1 MLINFL
7 KDFFLIKE
15 EQLALHDKDTFR
27 KSALRILLMT
37 ALFFGLAI
45 NLMTSIEAWRQDNFL
60 IIAINLSF
68 VLLTLFLIKASKH
81 YSNKL
86 SATFL
91 ISLLISSL
99 LMIPLIQDNQTL
111 KHGLVFLYTLPIL
124 SRLFF
129 GVKAS
134 LIAMGFNVLTYTY
147 IVSDFNISLL
157 PKQYDLTLPNTDM
170 AFHTVVFVF
179 INIAIPLAISRIFY
193 TLEAN
198 AKQMEVLNNKINRN
212 NELYEEIFEH
222 TGTATLLCNRN
233 GQILKANR
241 KATKLLGFNDSN
253 QLEESFI
260 NRWLAP
266 IGESKER
273 YFWQSNASN
282 CQLRSDDK
290 IHIELHRSN
299 LTTHGYYVMHLQ
311 NVTHL
316 KAMRKVLDHTQERN
330 SRLAKFDALTQ
341 LPNHSNFCQLVNQKI
356 TKGQEHKTGA
366 MFIIRISQ
374 FKLLNKQFG
383 QEKANQIIISFTRK
397 LQENLSDKT
406 ITSRLRGVKFACFI
420 PIGQTYLIQRNLSA
434 LIQSVLPPQL
444 KLNGESINLEY
455 HVGISYTPSD
465 GTNAQELIEHCE
477 MALENATSA
486 DRLAYYN
493 HARETNL
500 IEEYQLGTLLSEAIK
515 QDEIHLW
522 LQPQVSASGDIVS
535 FEALARWQLS
545 NGQYVSPVVFIRIAE
560 SLGLLPKLAEN
571 LVRELVSLLAVWHQE
586 HIKTPVAINLAG
598 QELMDDTF
606 FALIMSLSADYT
618 WLSEML
624 ELEITETSS
633 VMTNPLIH
641 KRLKTLSQYGFS
653 IAIDD
658 FGTGQAS
665 LGQLIDIPANIL
677 KIDRRFV
684 APLPSDKRHLDIVKS
699 TIEMANSL
707 NMKVVAEG
715 IETKDQAELLAALGC
730 HTLQGYYFGK
740 PTPVLEWTK
749 NDNEKAKQLRMVF

>member
-27 KSALRILLMT
+27 KSALRILLV
-37 ALFFGLAI
+37 AA
-45 NLMTSIEAWRQDNFL
+45 
-60 IIAINLSF
+60 LSF
-68 VLLTLFLIKASKH
+68 ASCITLLSGIETWHNEEPLLVILNISFILLTLYLLKASKH
-81 YSNKL
+81 YSSKL

-91 ISLLISSL
+91 ISLLTYSL
-99 LMIPLIQDNQTL
+99 LTTPFIKDDQTL
-111 KHGLVFLYTLPIL
+111 IYGLMFLYSIPIL
-124 SRLFF
+124 ARLFF

-134 LIAMGFNVLTYTY
+134 LLAMAFNFLTYAY
-147 IVSDFNISLL
+147 IVTEFGTKLPFIGENLLVFNSHIH
-157 PKQYDLTLPNTDM
+157 
-170 AFHTVVFVF
+170 FHTAVFIF
-179 INIAIPLAISRIFY
+179 INIAIPLAVSRIFY

-198 AKQMEVLNNKINRN
+198 AKEMEKLNQKIFRN

-233 GQILKANR
+233 GQILKANQ
-241 KATKLLGFNDSN
+241 KATSLLGFEDNN
-253 QLEESFI
+253 QLEETFI
-260 NRWLAP
+260 NRWLSP
-266 IGESKER
+266 IGKSSEK

-282 CQLRSDDK
+282 CQLRSDES
-290 IHIELHRSN
+290 IHFELHRSN

-316 KAMRKVLDHTQERN
+316 KAMRKVLHRTQEKN
-330 SRLAKFDALTQ
+330 SRLAKYDALTQ
-341 LPNHSNFCQLVNQKI
+341 LPNHANFCQLVNEKI

-383 QEKANQIIISFTRK
+383 QQRANQVIVSFARK

-406 ITSRLRGVKFACFI
+406 ITGRLRGVKFACFI
-420 PIGQTYLIQRNLSA
+420 PIGHTYLIQRNLSA
-434 LIQSVLPPQL
+434 LVQSVLPTQL
-444 KLNGESINLEY
+444 KLNGEAINLEY
-455 HVGISYTPSD
+455 HVGISYTPAD
-465 GTNAQELIEHCE
+465 GKSAQELIEHCE

-493 HARETNL
+493 HTRESNL

-515 QDEIHLW
+515 RNDIHLW
-522 LQPQVSASGDIVS
+522 LQPQVSANGTIVS
-535 FEALARWQLS
+535 FEALARWQLE
-545 NGQYVSPVVFIRIAE
+545 NGKHISPMVFIRIAE
-560 SLGLLPKLAEN
+560 NLGLLPKLAEN
-571 LVRELVSLLAVWHQE
+571 LLRELVSLLASWHQE

-606 FALIMSLSADYT
+606 FALLMSLSADYA

-633 VMTNPLIH
+633 VMTNQLIH
-641 KRLKTLSQYGFS
+641 KRLRTLSQYGFS

-684 APLPSDKRHLDIVKS
+684 APLPSDQRHLDIVKS
-699 TIEMANSL
+699 TIEMAKSL

-715 IETKDQAELLAALGC
+715 IETKEQAALLGSLGC
-730 HTLQGYYFGK
+730 NTLQGYYFGK
-740 PTPVLEWTK
+740 PTPMQEWTN

>member
-15 EQLALHDKDTFR
+15 EQLALHDKNTFR
-27 KSALRILLMT
+27 KSALRILLVA
-37 ALFFGLAI
+37 ALSFAVGITLFSG
-45 NLMTSIEAWRQDNFL
+45 IELWQQNEPVLL
-60 IIAINLSF
+60 IINASF
-68 VLLTLFLIKASKH
+68 ITLTLFLLKASKE
-81 YSNKL
+81 YSSKL
-86 SATFL
+86 SAIFL
-91 ISLLISSL
+91 LSLLVFSSL
-99 LMIPLIQDNQTL
+99 IVPFIADDQNL
-111 KHGLVFLYTLPIL
+111 KYGLVFLYSLPIL

-134 LIAMGFNVLTYTY
+134 LLAMAFNTVAYVF
-147 IVSDFNISLL
+147 IVSDFNLSFLSSNIDTASS
-157 PKQYDLTLPNTDM
+157 NSHIH
-170 AFHTVVFVF
+170 FHTAIFIF

-198 AKQMEVLNNKINRN
+198 ATQMEVLNNKIYRN

-233 GQILKANR
+233 GQILKANQ
-241 KATKLLGFNDSN
+241 KATQLLGFEDNS
-253 QLEESFI
+253 QLEETFI
-260 NRWLAP
+260 NRWLSP
-266 IGESKER
+266 IGQPSEK

-282 CQLRSDDK
+282 CQLRSDES
-290 IHIELHRSN
+290 IHFELHRSN
-299 LTTHGYYVMHLQ
+299 LTSHGYYVMHLQ

-316 KAMRKVLDHTQERN
+316 KAMRKVLNHTQEKN
-330 SRLAKFDALTQ
+330 SRLAKYDALTQ
-341 LPNHSNFCQLVNQKI
+341 LPNHSNFCQLVNDKI

-383 QEKANQIIISFTRK
+383 QQRANQIIVSFARK

-406 ITSRLRGVKFACFI
+406 ITGRLRGVKFACFI

-434 LIQSVLPPQL
+434 LVQSVLPTQL
-444 KLNGESINLEY
+444 KLNGEAINLEY
-455 HVGISYTPSD
+455 HVGISYSPSD
-465 GTNAQELIEHCE
+465 GKSAQELIEHCE
-477 MALENATSA
+477 MALENASSA

-493 HARETNL
+493 HSRESNL

-515 QDEIHLW
+515 HNDIHLW
-522 LQPQVSASGDIVS
+522 LQPQVSANGSIVS
-535 FEALARWQLS
+535 FEALARWQLD
-545 NGQYVSPVVFIRIAE
+545 NGKHVSPMVFIRIAE
-560 SLGLLPKLAEN
+560 NLGLLPKLAEN
-571 LVRELVSLLAVWHQE
+571 LLRELVSLLASWHQE

-606 FALIMSLSADYT
+606 FALLMSLSADYA
-618 WLSEML
+618 WLSDML

-633 VMTNPLIH
+633 VMTNQLIH
-641 KRLKTLSQYGFS
+641 KRLRTLSQYGFS

-715 IETKDQAELLAALGC
+715 IETKEQAKLLASLGC

-740 PTPVLEWTK
+740 PTPMQEWTN

>member
-15 EQLALHDKDTFR
+15 EQLALHDKNTFR
-27 KSALRILLMT
+27 KSTLRILLMA
-37 ALFFGLAI
+37 ALCFGLGMTLLTSVEAWQQDKPLLIVI
-45 NLMTSIEAWRQDNFL
+45 NLCFVSI
-60 IIAINLSF
+60 
-68 VLLTLFLIKASKH
+68 TLFLIKASKH
-81 YSNKL
+81 YSNKI

-91 ISLLISSL
+91 ISLLISAL
-99 LMIPLIQDNQTL
+99 LMIPLIQDDQTL
-111 KHGLVFLYTLPIL
+111 KYGLVFLYTLPIL

-134 LIAMGFNVLTYTY
+134 LIAMAFNFFTFAF
-147 IVSDFNISLL
+147 IISDFSPNLL
-157 PKQYDLTLPNTDM
+157 PANYDLTLTNTDIH
-170 AFHTVVFVF
+170 FHTVVFLF

-198 AKQMEVLNNKINRN
+198 AKQMEMLNNKIFRN

-233 GQILKANR
+233 GQILKANQ
-241 KATKLLGFNDSN
+241 KATKLLGFDDNL

-266 IGESKER
+266 IGESSEK

-282 CQLRSDDK
+282 CQLRSDES

-316 KAMRKVLDHTQERN
+316 KAMRKVLDHTQEKN
-330 SRLAKFDALTQ
+330 SRLAKYDALTQ
-341 LPNHSNFCQLVNQKI
+341 LPNHSNFCQLVNEKI
-356 TKGQEHKTGA
+356 TKDKEHKTGA

-383 QEKANQIIISFTRK
+383 QQKANQVIINFSRK

-420 PIGQTYLIQRNLSA
+420 PIGHTYLIQRNLSA
-434 LIQSVLPPQL
+434 LIQSVLPTQL
-444 KLNGESINLEY
+444 KLNGEAINLEY
-455 HVGISYTPSD
+455 HVGISYAPSD
-465 GTNAQELIEHCE
+465 GKNAQQLIEHCE

-493 HARETNL
+493 HSRESNL

-515 QDEIHLW
+515 QDSIHLW
-522 LQPQVSASGDIVS
+522 LQPQVSANGSIVS
-535 FEALARWQLS
+535 FEALARWQLE
-545 NGQYVSPVVFIRIAE
+545 NGKQISPMVFIRIAE
-560 SLGLLPKLAEN
+560 NLGLLPKLAEN
-571 LVRELVSLLAVWHQE
+571 LLRELVSLLASWHQE

-606 FALIMSLSADYT
+606 FALLMSLSADYA
-618 WLSEML
+618 WLSDML

-684 APLPSDKRHLDIVKS
+684 APLPADKRHLDIVKS
-699 TIEMANSL
+699 TIEMAKSL

-715 IETKDQAELLAALGC
+715 IETKEQAELLASLGC

-740 PTPVLEWTK
+740 PTPVQEWTK
-749 NDNEKAKQLRMVF
+749 NNNEKAKQLRMVF